1 MSRSF
6 GINQI
11 AVLAIIS
18 ICLFFSLRNAIL
30 QMPVQIH
37 SFDLP
42 SSSELIKMAPL
53 SLENLLKGLLEQV
66 RSGKAISHGR
76 EQALRDIMRAIPVTL
91 ASDPEL
97 VARLLAIIEEIL
109 ELNSELI
116 YPEDGEARTDNDH

>member
-1 MSRSF
+1 
-6 GINQI
+6 
-11 AVLAIIS
+11 
-18 ICLFFSLRNAIL
+18 
-30 QMPVQIH
+30 
-37 SFDLP
+37 
-42 SSSELIKMAPL
+42 MAPL